1 VPWRPAHLIAKKF
14 LQIVYNRRT
23 GRKPGRSMMTDEPEG
38 EVQKLILQ
46 LMPIFIN
53 ERHPAIQ
60 GSALAGMLAFWLLE
74 MPEGKREQALTE
86 HVAQTRRMMT
96 YMLEDRRQILEERKK
111 RLT

>member
-1 VPWRPAHLIAKKF
+1 
-14 LQIVYNRRT
+14 
-23 GRKPGRSMMTDEPEG
+23 MTDDTEREM
-38 EVQKLILQ
+38 QKLFLQ
-46 LMPIFIN
+46 LMPIFVR
-53 ERHPAIQ
+53 ERNHAIQ
-60 GSALAGMLAFWLLE
+60 GTALAGMLAFWLLE